1 MYQIRVEQNNQISLP
16 SEIVQQ
22 AGIQPNDVLDV
33 TFIDGVVTLMP
44 SRRVDSA
51 ISIMDYA
58 GIGKGAWG
66 KTADEI
72 EANLARDRASW
83 DR

>member
-16 SEIVQQ
+16 SEIIQQ
-22 AGIQPNDVLDV
+22 AGIQPDDVLEV
-33 TFIDGVVTLMP
+33 TFIDGTVTLVP
-44 SRRVDSA
+44 IKHADSA

-58 GIGKGAWG
+58 GIGQGAWG
-66 KTADEI
+66 KTAEEI
-72 EANLARDRASW
+72 EAKLASDRASW

>member
-22 AGIQPNDVLDV
+22 AGIQPDDVLEV
-33 TFIDGVVTLMP
+33 AFIDGVVTLMP
-44 SRRVDSA
+44 LRRADSA

-58 GIGKGAWG
+58 GIGKGTWG
-66 KTADEI
+66 KTAEEI
-72 EANLARDRASW
+72 EANLAEDRASW